1 MRSIWNPIKK
11 KITVS
16 PWPKPLVAIYLM
28 VKWKCFVHPGA
39 RIARP
44 GKIRIG
50 KGPSIGRCVINIW
63 SDPRHGEAYAVEVG
77 ERTVI
82 HENVIIA
89 TQGGY
94 VHLGKDVSVHPF
106 SVVYGYGGVTIG
118 DGTRI
123 ATSTVIVSSTHG
135 IDDPD
140 RRVAESWSGTGI
152 EIGEDVWVGAGARIL
167 DGIRIG
173 HRSVIGAGAVVT
185 RDIPDASIAVGV
197 PARVVKKR
205 FGGVSLGR

>member
-1 MRSIWNPIKK
+1 MSSIWNPIKK
-11 KITVS
+11 KIAAS
-16 PWPKPLVAIYLM
+16 PWPRFLVAIYLM

-44 GKIRIG
+44 RKIQIG
-50 KGPSIGRCVINIW
+50 KGARIGRCVINIW
-63 SDPRHGEAYAVEVG
+63 SNPRQGESYAVVVG

-94 VHLGKDVSVHPF
+94 VHLGKDVSLHPF
-106 SVVYGYGGVTIG
+106 SVVYGYGGVAIG

-123 ATSTVIVSSTHG
+123 ATSTIIVSSTHG
-135 IDDPD
+135 IADPD
-140 RRVAESWSGTGI
+140 RRISESWSGTGI
-152 EIGEDVWVGAGARIL
+152 YIGEDVWVGAGARIL

-173 HRSVIGAGAVVT
+173 NRSVIGAGAVVT
-185 RDIPDASIAVGV
+185 KDIPDASIAVGV

-205 FGGVSLGR
+205 FVGGVLD